1 MQNKQILKELNKI
14 QKTVGDLI
22 KQINYSQKPL
32 SPFQSAVK
40 KATSKN
46 SSDQDVKDALNVFV
60 ESAEQLTVNQFSFV
74 VFFLA
79 VNKQHLSDDVNWFVG
94 IELGKHRYNQRDTFI
109 DSVIKVLSE
118 KYKSN
123 SSVVNSLTV
132 YLTNLKRK

>member
-1 MQNKQILKELNKI
+1 MQNKEILKELNKI
-14 QKTVGDLI
+14 QKQVSDLI

-32 SPFQSAVK
+32 SPFQAAVK
-40 KATSKN
+40 TATSKT
-46 SSDQDVKDALNVFV
+46 SSDQDVRDALNVFV
-60 ESAEQLTVNQFSFV
+60 ESAEQMTVNQFSFV

-94 IELGKHRYNQRDTFI
+94 IELGKRKYSQRDTFI